1 MQVLDEVEPGGVGVA
16 HRTHGSGGPGAA
28 DRFVREIRSAD
39 RGFSGQNGAARGS
52 RSHRRPAA
60 TRRCPC
66 ASPRPGRRRRAIQ
79 ARAATPT
86 VHRSCPLPVAGT
98 TGATLL
104 LNATYEPLCVVSSRR
119 AIVLVLAEKAEPVDS
134 TDDVVH
140 AETVSLAVPV
150 VVRLTRYVRVPYPS
164 SVPLSRRAVF
174 TRDGQTC
181 VYCGGSATS
190 IDHVVPRSRGGTHT
204 WDNVVA
210 ACRRC
215 NHTKADRSL
224 AELGWSLPHPPRT
237 PERRGVAA
245 ARAPHRRPALA
256 RVAGHARERE
266 RVTSPGTA
274 RRLWALGEPFHALT
288 YFADEAGAAVRGGRA
303 CAASGRA
310 TSPAGRRRWAPSAP
324 RW

>member
-1 MQVLDEVEPGGVGVA
+1 VPRLA
-16 HRTHGSGGPGAA
+16 
-28 DRFVREIRSAD
+28 
-39 RGFSGQNGAARGS
+39 S
-52 RSHRRPAA
+52 RSSAGHPGPSHDPA
-60 TRRCPC
+60 P
-66 ASPRPGRRRRAIQ
+66 S
-79 ARAATPT
+79 
-86 VHRSCPLPVAGT
+86 VLPVPSPGT

-134 TDDVVH
+134 TADVVH
-140 AETVSLAVPV
+140 AETISLAVPV
-150 VVRLTRYVRVPYPS
+150 VARLTRYVRVPYPA

-224 AELGWSLPHPPRT
+224 AELGWALPHPPRT
-237 PERRGVAA
+237 P
-245 ARAPHRRPALA
+245 
-256 RVAGHARERE
+256 
-266 RVTSPGTA
+266 S
-274 RRLWALGEPFHALT
+274 
-288 YFADEAGAAVRGGRA
+288 GAAWRLLGSRA
-303 CAASGRA
+303 LD
-310 TSPAGRRRWAPSAP
+310 P
-324 RW
+324 RWREWLGVPESVSA